1 MFIDF
6 DPAKSARNDQ
16 ERGLPFPQAA
26 RIFLGPT
33 IEWDDRR
40 HDYGE
45 RRIIA
50 VGVADDVVLKLVY
63 TWRYDDAEGPFRWI
77 ISAHVASRKERRIH
91 AAHFP
96 E

>member
-33 IEWDDRR
+33 IEWEDRR

-50 VGVADDVVLKLVY
+50 VAGQSGEVLSFLYQEPRHPREGGDPGFPTRFVLRTLDPRLRGDDGK
-63 TWRYDDAEGPFRWI
+63 
-77 ISAHVASRKERRIH
+77 S
-91 AAHFP
+91 
-96 E
+96 